1 MPVSRED
8 VVMAYRYILGREPEG
23 EATIAGHV
31 RNTPD
36 LMALRM
42 NFLSCEEAQRLV
54 NPVKLPPSLPLGAPP
69 LDVEVS
75 ADADTLARLV
85 GFTGRYW
92 EEIGRTAPHWS
103 VLTDANFR
111 PEAIAQHEAAFF
123 ETGKGDAELLLALL
137 RRIGRQPAEF
147 NCCAEYGCGV
157 GRITSHLARHFPR
170 MQALDISRPHLDLAA
185 ETLRRFGQ
193 GNITFHQVTPAD
205 LHPAQGFDLW
215 YSRIVLQHN
224 PPPII
229 MAILDTVFGLLPP
242 GGVAV
247 FQVPTY
253 RVGYRF
259 RIADYLSHDPGASM
273 EVHVVPQKAVLDLAW
288 KHRLRLADIRE
299 DTAVVEENPNWL
311 SNTFVFCKD

>member
-1 MPVSRED
+1 MPVTRED

-31 RNTPD
+31 QNTPD
-36 LMALRM
+36 LLTMRM
-42 NFLSCEEAQRLV
+42 NFLGSEEAQRIV
-54 NPVKLPPSLPLGAPP
+54 NPVQLPPSLPLDAPP
-69 LDVEVS
+69 LEVETT
-75 ADADTLARLV
+75 ADRATLTQLV

-103 VLTDANFR
+103 VLTDPNYK

-123 ETGKGDAELLLALL
+123 ETGRGDAELLLALL
-137 RRIGRQPAEF
+137 RRIGRAPEEF
-147 NCCAEYGCGV
+147 ACCAEYGCGV
-157 GRITSHLARHFPR
+157 GRITTHLAQHFPR
-170 MQALDISRPHLDLAA
+170 VQALDISRPHLDLAA
-185 ETLRRFGQ
+185 ATLRRFGQ
-193 GNITFHQVTPAD
+193 GNIEFHQVTPAD
-205 LHPAQGFDLW
+205 VHPAQGFDLW

-229 MAILDTVFGLLPP
+229 MHILDRVFRLLEP
-242 GGVAV
+242 GGVAA

-259 RIADYLSHDPGASM
+259 SIADYLARDPGGSM
-273 EVHVVPQKAVLDLAW
+273 EVHVVPQRAVLELAW

-299 DTAVVEENPNWL
+299 DTAVVDDSPNWL

>member
-8 VVMAYRYILGREPEG
+8 IVLAYRYILGREPEG
-23 EATIAGHV
+23 EATISAHMQ
-31 RNTPD
+31 NTPD
-36 LMALRM
+36 LLTMRM
-42 NFLSCEEAQRLV
+42 NFLGSEEAQRLV
-54 NPVKLPPSLPLGAPP
+54 NPVTLPPSLPLDAPP
-69 LDVEVS
+69 LEVETV
-75 ADADTLARLV
+75 ADRATLAELV

-103 VLTDANFR
+103 VLTEHNYKPD
-111 PEAIAQHEAAFF
+111 AIAQHEAAFF
-123 ETGKGDAELLLALL
+123 ATGQGDADLLLALL
-137 RRIGRQPAEF
+137 RRIGRDPAEF
-147 NCCAEYGCGV
+147 SCCAEYGCGV
-157 GRITSHLARHFPR
+157 GRITTHLAKHFPR

-193 GNITFHQVTPAD
+193 HNIEFHQVTPAD
-205 LHPAQGFDLW
+205 VHPAQGFDLW

-229 MAILDTVFGLLPP
+229 MHILDRVFRLLEP
-242 GGVAV
+242 GGVAA

-259 RIADYLSHDPGASM
+259 RIAEYLARDPGGSM
-273 EVHVVPQKAVLDLAW
+273 EVHVVPQRAVLELAW

-299 DTAVVEENPNWL
+299 DTSVVDDSPNWL